1 MFKVITH
8 IEKKGGG
15 GYWMRIG
22 SGFPNKDDSI
32 NVYLD
37 AMPKSLEFQLRELDA
52 EDLAKR
58 ERFQARGIGPQAT
71 TTSNPLP
78 F

>member
-8 IEKKGGG
+8 IEKKGGC

-58 ERFQARGIGPQAT
+58 ERFQARGTGPQPTA
-71 TTSNPLP
+71 TSNPLP